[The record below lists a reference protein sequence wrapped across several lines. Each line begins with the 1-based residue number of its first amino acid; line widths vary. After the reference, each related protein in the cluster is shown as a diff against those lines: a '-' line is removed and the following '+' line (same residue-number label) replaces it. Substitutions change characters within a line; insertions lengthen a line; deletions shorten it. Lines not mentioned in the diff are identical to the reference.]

1 MRENGLTNM
10 GTRPGWIVSSLTTA
24 VLAAACS
31 RAPTEA
37 ESLAAAKKSLEEQ
50 KPRAAVIHL
59 RNALQNNP
67 NLPQGRLLMG
77 EALFLNGEVQ
87 AAYDEFKRARDAG
100 LPDAAS
106 VPPLARTMLLL
117 NQNKK
122 VIDEFG
128 TMRFDDKAA
137 DADLALSLAHAHTAT
152 GNASQAEQLLQR
164 SLQGAPNYAPALIY
178 KTRLTL
184 LKSGAAAALAEL
196 QSHPELLRKNAEA
209 AGLEGSLKLNAKQD
223 VDGAIESFQR
233 ALSLDAKDLHAHGAL
248 VAVYLYKGD
257 KVAARKQVEALKKAQ
272 PNTPVAQLYDAQM
285 SLLEGDPKKAR
296 TLALQVLQ
304 GMPNSVRALYI
315 AGSAE
320 LQSRNNFHAVT
331 LLRKAL
337 SLQPS
342 LLDAS
347 KLLARAYVQSGQP
360 QLALKTLAAP
370 LERSPGDAELLTVA
384 AEAHLQIGDAGI
396 AETLYKKAVAAQPDD
411 AKTKTALAL
420 AVMAKGDEG
429 EGLRQLSS
437 LARQN
442 DSPIADMVLISSYLS
457 RNKLDAA
464 LEQVANLDRK
474 EPTKPGAPFSRARIL
489 LLKGDNAGARAGFE
503 EALKRDP
510 AYLPALNN
518 LALLDLRDGKVDV
531 ARNRFETLLKSDV
544 GNVAA
549 LMSLADVLVI
559 QNAPQAEITA
569 LLERAISS
577 DPVDPAPRVMLVEYL
592 IRQGSHSAAVA
603 AGQKGVVA
611 ISSSPEL
618 FNALGRAQA
627 AVGDSAQAQASF
639 SKQAQLQP
647 AATAPYLSAAEA
659 YRRAG
664 DRANAVR
671 SLRQALTN
679 DSRSLPAQEMLFALE
694 LRASHFP
701 QSLEIAREVQSQRPL
716 LAQGYQWEG
725 AVHEAQRKW
734 DAALTAYKRGID
746 RFRADKRD
754 PSLLAVRMHQAL
766 LAAKRI
772 PEAAKFGDEWVL
784 SNPDDVAF
792 RFYLGDLELARRE
805 WAAAER
811 HYRAVLAKDP
821 RHALAANNIAAVL
834 VRMNRPEAVDM
845 AREAVKLAPSS
856 ADAQDT
862 LAMSLAAAK
871 QWDAAIEAQ
880 RKSISLAPTSS
891 MLKIKLARL
900 LIDAGRK
907 SDAERE
913 LKELQALGG
922 KFDRQIEVEALLKT
936 L

>member
-1 MRENGLTNM
+1 MTTSGM
-10 GTRPGWIVSSLTTA
+10 RPGWVVSALAAA
-24 VLAAACS
+24 VLLAACS
-31 RAPTEA
+31 REPTEA
-37 ESLAAAKKSLEEQ
+37 EALAAAKKSLEEN

-77 EALFLNGEVQ
+77 EALFLNGEVR
-87 AAYDEFKRARDAG
+87 AAHDEFRRARDAG
-100 LPDAAS
+100 LADAIS

-117 NQNKK
+117 EQNKK

-128 TMRFDDKAA
+128 AMRFDDKAA
-137 DADLALSLAHAHTAT
+137 DADLALSLAHAHTAIS
-152 GNASQAEQLLQR
+152 NAAQSEQFLQR
-164 SLQGAPNYAPALIY
+164 SLQAAPGYQPALIY
-178 KTRLTL
+178 KTRLIL
-184 LKSGAAAALAEL
+184 RKSGPAAALTEL
-196 QSHPELLRKNAEA
+196 QSHPELLRTNAEA
-209 AGLEGSLKLNAKQD
+209 AGLEGSLRLNAKQD
-223 VDGAIESFQR
+223 VEGAIEAFQR
-233 ALSLDAKDLHAHGAL
+233 ALRLEPKDLHAHGAL
-248 VAVYLYKGD
+248 VAVYLYKND
-257 KVAARKQVEALKKAQ
+257 KVAARDQVEALKKAQ

-304 GMPNSVRALYI
+304 SMPNSVRAMYI

-320 LQSRNNFHAVT
+320 LQSRNNFHAIT

-337 SLQPS
+337 SLQPN
-342 LLDAS
+342 LPDAS

-360 QLALKTLAAP
+360 QLALKALAAP
-370 LERSPGDAELLTVA
+370 LERAPGDPELLTVA
-384 AEAHLQIGDAGI
+384 AEAHLQIGDAGV
-396 AETLYKKAVAAQPDD
+396 AEALYKKAVAAQPDD
-411 AKTKTALAL
+411 AQTKTALAL

-437 LARQN
+437 LARQD
-442 DSPIADMVLISSYLS
+442 DSPIADMVLISSYLA

-474 EPTKPGAPFSRARIL
+474 EPTKPGAPFSRGRIL
-489 LLKGDNAGARAGFE
+489 LLKGDNAGARAAFE
-503 EALKRDP
+503 ESLKRD
-510 AYLPALNN
+510 ASFLPALNN

-531 ARNRFETLLKSDV
+531 ARSRFEALLKSDS

-559 QNAPQAEITA
+559 QNAPQAEVTA
-569 LLERAISS
+569 LLERAVTS
-577 DPVDPAPRVMLVEYL
+577 DPSDPAPRVMLVEYL

-627 AVGDSAQAQASF
+627 AVGDGAQAQASF

-647 AATAPYLSAAEA
+647 AATSPYLSAAEA

-679 DSRSLPAQEMLFALE
+679 DARLLPAQEMLFALE
-694 LRASHFP
+694 LRAGRYP
-701 QSLEIAREVQSQRPL
+701 QALEIAREVQRQRPL
-716 LAQGYQWEG
+716 LAQGYQLEG

-734 DAALTAYKRGID
+734 DAAVSTYKRGID

-754 PSLLAVRMHQAL
+754 ASMLAARTHQAL
-766 LAAKRI
+766 LAAKRL
-772 PEAAKFGDEWVL
+772 PEAAKFGEEWMQA
-784 SNPDDVAF
+784 NPDDVAF
-792 RFYLGDLELARRE
+792 RFYLGDLELTRRE

-821 RHALAANNIAAVL
+821 RHALATNNVAAVL

-871 QWDAAIEAQ
+871 QWDPAIEAQ
-880 RKSISLAPTSS
+880 RKAISLAPTSS

-922 KFDRQIEVEALLKT
+922 KFDRQIEVEALLKK